1 MIHSEPCRAVV
12 RPMTLDDIPAVVEL
26 QKRVFP
32 GMTPWSP
39 ELLARHLSIFPEGQL
54 VAIDENGRAVGSSSS
69 LIIDWD
75 DYADS
80 AKWSLITGDG
90 TFETHNPLGKTL
102 YGADIGVDPL
112 ARRRGVGT
120 LLYEARKNIV
130 RKLGLKRLLAGGR
143 IPGYAQV
150 SAQMTPRQYV
160 TEVIEGKRKD
170 PTLSFQIDN
179 GFVVLD
185 VIADYLHDAES
196 RNFATLLEWLNP
208 EYTSSVGLAV
218 FVTPHRLF
226 RGLRDSG
233 SVLRA
238 KRRELRLPIRAVPRI
253 FHDAAAE
260 LFDRALSGASR
271 APPRPV
277 DARIRGSLPTAR

>member
-1 MIHSEPCRAVV
+1 
-12 RPMTLDDIPAVVEL
+12 
-26 QKRVFP
+26 
-32 GMTPWSP
+32 
-39 ELLARHLSIFPEGQL
+39 
-54 VAIDENGRAVGSSSS
+54 VGSSSS

-208 EYTSSVGLAV
+208 QYAGSLSLHASK
-218 FVTPHRLF
+218 PHVEFAEIGGSF
-226 RGLRDSG
+226 R
-233 SVLRA
+233 
-238 KRRELRLPIRAVPRI
+238 
-253 FHDAAAE
+253 
-260 LFDRALSGASR
+260 
-271 APPRPV
+271 PRPRV
-277 DARIRGSLPTAR
+277 TIGGPRRVRVAAMQYLLRPIDCFEDFATQVQFFVRSAASYGCNSCCSPNISRCSC